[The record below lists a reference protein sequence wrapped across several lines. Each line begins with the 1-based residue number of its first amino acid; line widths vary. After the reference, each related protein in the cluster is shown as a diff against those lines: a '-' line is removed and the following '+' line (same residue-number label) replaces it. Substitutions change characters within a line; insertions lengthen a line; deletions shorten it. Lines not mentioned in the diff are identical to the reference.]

1 MEEMEFEYFGH
12 SYKLCFS
19 CEPGRWLVNSYIE
32 ATSLEGGAIIKEDS
46 NYHIVFQYG
55 RQIWIQRRKI

>member
-1 MEEMEFEYFGH
+1 MDEMEFECLGH
-12 SYKLCFS
+12 QYRLCFES
-19 CEPGRWLVNSYIE
+19 EPGRWLVNCVVR
-32 ATSLEGGAIIKEDS
+32 ATSAEGAAIIKEEN